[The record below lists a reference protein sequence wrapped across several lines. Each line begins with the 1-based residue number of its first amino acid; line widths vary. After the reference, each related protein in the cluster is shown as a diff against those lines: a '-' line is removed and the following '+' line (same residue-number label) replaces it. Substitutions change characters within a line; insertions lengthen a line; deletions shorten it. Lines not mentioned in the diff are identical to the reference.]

1 LTLGCQKGYNALGE
15 GKEACKMRFIKKKNF
30 LDGEELLYAPKLH
43 WMFMLKH
50 VVLSL
55 PFFLIL
61 FICWRL
67 SESRK
72 LISYAEAEVVK
83 AGLLYT
89 FLAALIIVLIVFLC
103 RLFQYL
109 CTEYGLTNKRLMIK
123 TGVFKIKTAEIPTD
137 RIEGI
142 YCRQGILG
150 RIFCYGTVTI
160 SGIGNMKPLFFMVR
174 KPYIVRRKIV
184 EFVEK
189 NKLINVVH
197 GSIPRLAPVKPP
209 KPPKEEP
216 PYLFGTFV
224 RVVQ

>member
-1 LTLGCQKGYNALGE
+1 
-15 GKEACKMRFIKKKNF
+15 MRFIKKKNF

-50 VVLSL
+50 VILSL

-61 FICWRL
+61 FICWRMA
-67 SESRK
+67 ESRT
-72 LISYAEAEVVK
+72 LFNFAEAEIIK

-89 FLAALIIVLIVFLC
+89 FLFALMIVLIVFLC
-103 RLFQYL
+103 RLFQFL
-109 CTEYGLTNKRLMIK
+109 CTEYGVTNKRLMIR
-123 TGVFKIKTAEIPTD
+123 TGVFKINTAEIPTD
-137 RIEGI
+137 RIESI
-142 YCRQGILG
+142 YCQQGILG
-150 RIFCYGTVTI
+150 RIFRYGTLCI
-160 SGIGNMKPLFFMVR
+160 SGVGGMKPLFYMAAR
-174 KPYIVRRKIV
+174 PYALRRKV
-184 EFVEK
+184 VDFVEK

-209 KPPKEEP
+209 KPPKEDP